1 MDDGEKAMV
10 YQTYTET
17 MHLCYNFGFEVNS
30 GRTWGQGCSWVN
42 LIKTVQKGEFSFSF
56 RRKFTCNCI
65 LIFFDCGVETSTKF
79 YETIYTLTHPTLP
92 SVYIGETF
100 SVTRLPGLPWTNQLF
115 IHFLT
120 KRRELF
126 TWEARSWLGQPLWSF
141 LQINNLARSAGQLGQ
156 NETVFIRACASAV
169 GLRKGVKCFLI
180 STLTKVDSA
189 GRRGWLFYP
198 TGIGFLH
205 KNGVSIN
212 DAFPALLHFSESWM

>member
-1 MDDGEKAMV
+1 MKLYIHSLTPPSPPSILEKR
-10 YQTYTET
+10 
-17 MHLCYNFGFEVNS
+17 L
-30 GRTWGQGCSWVN
+30 
-42 LIKTVQKGEFSFSF
+42 
-56 RRKFTCNCI
+56 
-65 LIFFDCGVETSTKF
+65 
-79 YETIYTLTHPTLP
+79 
-92 SVYIGETF
+92 

-126 TWEARSWLGQPLWSF
+126 TWEAKNWFGQPLWSF

-169 GLRKGVKCFLI
+169 GLIRKGVKCFLI